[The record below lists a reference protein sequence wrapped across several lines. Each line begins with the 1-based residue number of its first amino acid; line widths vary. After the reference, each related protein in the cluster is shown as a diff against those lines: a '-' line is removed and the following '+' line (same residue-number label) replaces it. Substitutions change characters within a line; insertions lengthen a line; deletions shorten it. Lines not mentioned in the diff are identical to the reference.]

1 MNTSAS
7 KTTKAQPSVREEDL
21 DLLPDPDAIEQR
33 PIGGA
38 RRAVLYLLVG
48 FIVSALLWASL
59 AQVDETVTA
68 RGRLVSTE
76 RNLVV
81 QPLETSI
88 VESIPVRVGQVV
100 RKGEVLATL
109 DPTFSEANRS
119 MAQGGVQSLDA
130 RSRRLEGELG
140 QNANVPAPTGRN
152 GGTAGDMPASSG
164 NTDERLQAELAAAR
178 RANYQARLRSLEEAV
193 GRIEAA
199 QRTNRQDQ
207 RLLADRL
214 KALEEMEAMQQ
225 QLADMNFGA
234 RRSLLEAREK
244 RLEVQRELE
253 QARNREQ
260 ELAREQ
266 ASSHAE
272 LQAWKNDWRQKTLE
286 ELAQVSRE
294 RRAAK
299 EELSKAQRRRSLI
312 TMVAPMDSV
321 VLEIADVSIGTV
333 VREAEQMFKLVPV
346 DHALEVELQISPQ
359 DVGFLATGQ
368 AVKVKLD
375 AFPFQRHGSLQ
386 GELSSISQDAIIRA
400 ATGDRSPAADTYYRA
415 RAKLLTTTLNR
426 VPQDTRLLPGLTANA
441 QVVVGKRSVLWYFM
455 MPIFGTLDDALK
467 ERR

>member
-7 KTTKAQPSVREEDL
+7 KTAKAQPPVREEDL

-48 FIVSALLWASL
+48 FIVCSLLWASL

-140 QNANVPAPTGRN
+140 QTANVPALDR
-152 GGTAGDMPASSG
+152 

-178 RANYQARLRSLEEAV
+178 RANYQARLRSLEETV

-266 ASSHAE
+266 ASSQAE
-272 LQAWKNDWRQKTLE
+272 LYAWKNDWRQKTLE

-294 RRAAK
+294 RQAAK

-312 TMVAPMDSV
+312 TMVAPMDAV

-333 VREAEQMFKLVPV
+333 VREAEQMFKLVPL

-359 DVGFLATGQ
+359 DVGFIATGQ

-386 GELSSISQDAIIRA
+386 GELSSLSQDAIVRA
-400 ATGDRSPAADTYYRA
+400 ATGDRSPAAETYYRA
-415 RAKLLTTTLNR
+415 RVRLSSTTLIK

-455 MPIFGTLDDALK
+455 MPIFGTFDDALR

>member
-1 MNTSAS
+1 MNTTPRKPA
-7 KTTKAQPSVREEDL
+7 PSEADL

-38 RRAVLYLLVG
+38 RRAVLYLLAA

-59 AQVDETVTA
+59 AQVDETVMA

-109 DPTFSEANRS
+109 DPTFTEANRS
-119 MAQGGVQSLDA
+119 AAQGGVQSLEA

-140 QNANVPAPTGRN
+140 RP
-152 GGTAGDMPASSG
+152 GTPSATPSPAS
-164 NTDERLQAELAAAR
+164 NNDERLQSELASAR

-193 GRIEAA
+193 GRIEAG

-244 RLEVQRELE
+244 RLEVQRDLE

-260 ELAREQ
+260 ELSRELA
-266 ASSHAE
+266 ASQSE
-272 LQAWKNDWRQKTLE
+272 LQAWKNDWRQKALE

-294 RRAAK
+294 RQTAR

-312 TMVAPMDSV
+312 TMVSPMDAV
-321 VLEIADVSIGTV
+321 ILEVADVSIGTV
-333 VREAEQMFKLVPV
+333 VREAEPMFKLVPL
-346 DHALEVELQISPQ
+346 DHTLEVELQISPQ
-359 DVGFLATGQ
+359 DVGFLSIGQ
-368 AVKVKLD
+368 SVKVKLD
-375 AFPFQRHGSLQ
+375 AFPFQRHGSLE
-386 GELSSISQDAIIRA
+386 GELRSISQDALPRTP
-400 ATGDRSPAADTYYRA
+400 ATDKTPAAETYYRA
-415 RAKLLTTTLNR
+415 LVRLKTTELKG
-426 VPQDTRLLPGLTANA
+426 VSEDTRLLPGLSLDG
-441 QVVVGKRSVLWYFM
+441 QVVVGRRSVLWYFL
-455 MPIFGTLDDALK
+455 MPILGTMENALR

>member
-1 MNTSAS
+1 MTTSAS
-7 KTTKAQPSVREEDL
+7 KTARAQPPVREEDL

-140 QNANVPAPTGRN
+140 QNANVPALDR
-152 GGTAGDMPASSG
+152 

-178 RANYQARLRSLEEAV
+178 RANYQARLRSLEETV

-207 RLLADRL
+207 HLLADRL

-266 ASSHAE
+266 ASSQAE
-272 LQAWKNDWRQKTLE
+272 LLAWKNDWRQKTLE

-294 RRAAK
+294 RQAAK

-312 TMVAPMDSV
+312 TMVAPMDAV

-386 GELSSISQDAIIRA
+386 GELSSISQDAIVRA
-400 ATGDRSPAADTYYRA
+400 ATGDRSPAAETYYRA
-415 RAKLLTTTLNR
+415 RVKLLTTTLSK

-455 MPIFGTLDDALK
+455 MPIFGTFDDALK

>member
-7 KTTKAQPSVREEDL
+7 NTAKAQPHVREEDL

-140 QNANVPAPTGRN
+140 QNANVPALDR
-152 GGTAGDMPASSG
+152 

-178 RANYQARLRSLEEAV
+178 RANYQARLRSLEETV

-207 RLLADRL
+207 HLLADRL

-266 ASSHAE
+266 ASSQAE
-272 LQAWKNDWRQKTLE
+272 LLAWKNDWRQKTLE

-294 RRAAK
+294 RQAAK

-312 TMVAPMDSV
+312 TMVAPMDAV

-386 GELSSISQDAIIRA
+386 GELSSISQDAIVRA
-400 ATGDRSPAADTYYRA
+400 ATGDRSPAAETDYRA
-415 RAKLLTTTLNR
+415 RGKLLTTTLSK

-455 MPIFGTLDDALK
+455 MPIFGTFDDALK

>member
-1 MNTSAS
+1 
-7 KTTKAQPSVREEDL
+7 
-21 DLLPDPDAIEQR
+21 
-33 PIGGA
+33 
-38 RRAVLYLLVG
+38 LVG

-140 QNANVPAPTGRN
+140 QNANVPALGR
-152 GGTAGDMPASSG
+152 
-164 NTDERLQAELAAAR
+164 NTDERLQTELAAAR
-178 RANYQARLRSLEEAV
+178 RANYQARLRSLEETV

-244 RLEVQRELE
+244 RLEVQRQLE

-266 ASSHAE
+266 ASSQAE
-272 LQAWKNDWRQKTLE
+272 LHAWKNDWRQKTLE

-294 RRAAK
+294 RQAAK

-312 TMVAPMDSV
+312 TMVAPMDAV

-386 GELSSISQDAIIRA
+386 GKLSSISQDAILRA
-400 ATGDRSPAADTYYRA
+400 ATGDRSPAAETYYRA
-415 RAKLLTTTLNR
+415 RVMLLSTELSR
-426 VPQDTRLLPGLTANA
+426 VPQETRLLPGLTGNA
-441 QVVVGKRSVLWYFM
+441 QVVVGKRSVLWYFL
-455 MPIFGTLDDALK
+455 MPIFGTFDDALT